1 MLFGTRVLGVDM
13 GSITAQSYSRAAN
26 NDTTTFSPAVSNSA
40 AFIFFQSLLN
50 LASEH
55 GAPVFCH
62 DKFPTRKLNVYPAYK
77 EARFQRYK
85 DAIANLNLI
94 DPELG
99 KHETPPQAEPSVFQQ
114 FRTALNPILKTLPA
128 VHAYSYGEEADD
140 TIFTMAF
147 RISRLKGIKVSV
159 YSRDTDMMQI
169 CALPDCRL
177 ILKKGANPA
186 KIIQTHDVTNQYGV
200 RADQVALYKAFLG
213 DAGDSIPGMGIMHS
227 KYVISDVIGDRTTV
241 DEVYDA
247 WNNNEIRYE
256 KWHKG
261 WYEIFEHHLGYR
273 LADELDEQGNY
284 VQLIERGTG
293 QAFINEKLARLNPE
307 CNTVYEYYMGDY
319 ATFEAQYLA
328 LAGKMA
334 RQLPPVDVWN
344 KMVSFAKV
352 TLSVFEKGAIPLNV
366 VESQPVA
373 NLI

>member
-1 MLFGTRVLGVDM
+1 M

-26 NDTTTFSPAVSNSA
+26 NDTTTFSPAVSNAA
-40 AFIFFQSLLN
+40 AFVFFQSLLN
-50 LASEH
+50 LAGEH
-55 GAPVFCH
+55 GAPIFCH

-128 VHAYSYGEEADD
+128 VHAYSFGEEADD
-140 TIFTMAF
+140 TLFTMAVHV
-147 RISRLKGIKVSV
+147 SHSGTKVSV

-169 CALPDCRL
+169 CALPLCRL

-186 KIIQTHDVTNQYGV
+186 KIIQEHDVTNQYGV

-213 DAGDSIPGMGIMHS
+213 DNGDSIPGMGTMHS
-227 KYVISDVIGDRTTV
+227 KYVISDIIGNRTTV

-247 WNNNEIRYE
+247 WNNGDINYD

-273 LADELDEQGNY
+273 LAEELDDQGNY
-284 VQLIERGTG
+284 VQLLERGTG
-293 QAFINEKLARLNPE
+293 QAFINEKLARLNPD
-307 CNTVYEYYMGDY
+307 CNIVYEYYTGDY
-319 ATFEAQYLA
+319 MAFEAQYNA
-328 LAGKMA
+328 LAGTMA
-334 RQLPPVDVWN
+334 RHLPAVDVWN

-352 TLSVFEKGAIPLNV
+352 TLAVFEKGAIPLNV
-366 VESQPVA
+366 VESELST